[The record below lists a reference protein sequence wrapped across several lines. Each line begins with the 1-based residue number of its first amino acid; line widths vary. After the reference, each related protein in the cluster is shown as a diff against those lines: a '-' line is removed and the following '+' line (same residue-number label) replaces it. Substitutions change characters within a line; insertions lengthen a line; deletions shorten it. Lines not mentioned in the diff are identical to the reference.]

1 MAKKKTT
8 RKATPKPAATT
19 TKKRPA
25 KPKRTPRKIRVADDE
40 EETPPADEPYPQPPI
55 EADDEATPLED
66 GIVADQLG
74 ETAAEAP
81 AEPEP
86 RATAAPTFHP
96 ESATALELEH
106 YHQIRELNKSVRSL
120 FFEWKTAK
128 EETATLKKDLDAR
141 NEELQKLISRGP
153 EAPLPLFAPPKPK
166 ADEPTPAADAT
177 PEAPAEWKSR
187 PVTVLGLADG
197 AVRYLDEGGIATLG
211 DLAAFWIGKRE
222 LVELA
227 NIGPETAAAIA
238 DAYAEYGAAH
248 PELYG
253 QPPIVAEATTAEE
266 SIDQETDDEPLFG
279 DEDGPEEEEAPEA
292 A

>member
-8 RKATPKPAATT
+8 R
-19 TKKRPA
+19 
-25 KPKRTPRKIRVADDE
+25 
-40 EETPPADEPYPQPPI
+40 PADEPYPQPPI
-55 EADDEATPLED
+55 EADDEAAPVED

-74 ETAAEAP
+74 ETAEVVAVVEN
-81 AEPEP
+81 EE
-86 RATAAPTFHP
+86 ATAVVTRTAPTMDP
-96 ESATALELEH
+96 ETVEALELEH

-120 FFEWKTAK
+120 YFDWKNAK

-166 ADEPTPAADAT
+166 ADEPTPAAAAA
-177 PEAPAEWKSR
+177 PEAAAEWKTR

-253 QPPIVAEATTAEE
+253 NPPIVAEATTAEA
-266 SIDQETDDEPLFG
+266 SIDDEDDDES
-279 DEDGPEEEEAPEA
+279 DEDGPEEEEATEA